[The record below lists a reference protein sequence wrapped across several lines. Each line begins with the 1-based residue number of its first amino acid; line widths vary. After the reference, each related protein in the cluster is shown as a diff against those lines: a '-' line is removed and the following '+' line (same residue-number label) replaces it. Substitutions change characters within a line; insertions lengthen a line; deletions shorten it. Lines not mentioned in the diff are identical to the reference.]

1 MSSKKYVL
9 YLSIVEVFGVIILSI
24 LSIFIGYPLT
34 QIFPILEDGFGL
46 VPAISGII
54 VGTFLVGFIYIVL
67 SKRSLLLLLFVGL
80 ISSSILSVWSTK
92 ILISD
97 LYTPFKEIRSVL
109 FWHTFPLFTGLI
121 SGFLVRLVFY
131 KMTKESR
138 VLMQGTEESERRCD
152 S

>member
-67 SKRSLLLLLFVGL
+67 SKRSLLLFVGL

-109 FWHTFPLFTGLI
+109 FWHTSPLFTGLI

>member
-54 VGTFLVGFIYIVL
+54 VGTFLVGFIYIVN
-67 SKRSLLLLLFVGL
+67 R
-80 ISSSILSVWSTK
+80 
-92 ILISD
+92 
-97 LYTPFKEIRSVL
+97 
-109 FWHTFPLFTGLI
+109 H
-121 SGFLVRLVFY
+121 
-131 KMTKESR
+131 
-138 VLMQGTEESERRCD
+138 
-152 S
+152 